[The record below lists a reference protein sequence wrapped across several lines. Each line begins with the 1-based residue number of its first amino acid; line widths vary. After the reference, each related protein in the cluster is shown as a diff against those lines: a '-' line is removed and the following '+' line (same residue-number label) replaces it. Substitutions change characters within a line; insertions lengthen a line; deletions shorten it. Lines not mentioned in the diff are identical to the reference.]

1 MVKVGAFRAVTLLQP
16 RRHHKS
22 GTIPAANKAL
32 GLKVPLML
40 QAAADEL
47 VNKRIAAYLLRAKN
61 GRSSCKKRGR
71 RYWRRASVHKHC
83 RYVVALW

>member
-16 RRHHKS
+16 RRHHET

-32 GLKVPLML
+32 GLEVPLMQ

-47 VNKRIAAYLLRAKN
+47 VITRIAAYLLRLAASF
-61 GRSSCKKRGR
+61 RSQ
-71 RYWRRASVHKHC
+71 
-83 RYVVALW
+83 